1 MKTREEKLKAIQ
13 EAYAEWEK
21 VATFLNLEK
30 ATPEDE
36 EKIHNKLYTILQNNK
51 QE

>member
-1 MKTREEKLKAIQ
+1 MTKEEKLKAIQ

-21 VATFLNLEK
+21 LLKFMNIDE

-36 EKIHNKLYTILQNNK
+36 EEIYDKLYTIVQKNK
-51 QE
+51 GQL